1 VCEGKGRNG
10 FSHRD
15 PIRHMQIRYLD
26 EMEEDQREV
35 ILKRYQV
42 NQEIRESVRNIINNV
57 REEGDVALRRYALEF
72 DNVELED
79 IDITE
84 KARLAYED
92 IDEEIKLS
100 IKSAAENIEAFH
112 VRQLREDW
120 IENFDGREMGQR
132 FRAINKIGVYVPGG
146 TASYPSSVLMAVIP
160 AKVAGVGHI
169 SMVTP
174 AAKSLNQVTLAA
186 AYIAGVDKIY
196 AAGGAQGIAALAY
209 GTKTIEPVDKIIGP
223 GNHWVATA
231 KKEVRDDVDIE
242 FIAGTSEILIIAD
255 STAKPEIVASDLVAQ
270 AEHDVNVAAL
280 LVTNSM
286 ELSKKVAEEIEI
298 QTELLCRKEII
309 DQSLSK
315 PYSGIFVANS
325 IEDAAEFAEE
335 YAPEHL
341 SIQTSE
347 KNEKLVLEKIGSAG
361 SIFLGTYAPVAA
373 GDYAS
378 GTNHILPTN
387 QGARITGGVS
397 IDTFIKISTIQRLD
411 KEALE
416 KIRNVVTTIAMSEG
430 LDGHAKSIDHRF
442 D

>member
-1 VCEGKGRNG
+1 MCEGKGRNG

>member
-1 VCEGKGRNG
+1 
-10 FSHRD
+10 
-15 PIRHMQIRYLD
+15 M
-26 EMEEDQREV
+26 
-35 ILKRYQV
+35 
-42 NQEIRESVRNIINNV
+42 
-57 REEGDVALRRYALEF
+57 
-72 DNVELED
+72 
-79 IDITE
+79 
-84 KARLAYED
+84 
-92 IDEEIKLS
+92 
-100 IKSAAENIEAFH
+100 
-112 VRQLREDW
+112 
-120 IENFDGREMGQR
+120 
-132 FRAINKIGVYVPGG
+132 
-146 TASYPSSVLMAVIP
+146 
-160 AKVAGVGHI
+160 
-169 SMVTP
+169 
-174 AAKSLNQVTLAA
+174 
-186 AYIAGVDKIY
+186 
-196 AAGGAQGIAALAY
+196 
-209 GTKTIEPVDKIIGP
+209 
-223 GNHWVATA
+223 
-231 KKEVRDDVDIE
+231 
-242 FIAGTSEILIIAD
+242 
-255 STAKPEIVASDLVAQ
+255 
-270 AEHDVNVAAL
+270 
-280 LVTNSM
+280 
-286 ELSKKVAEEIEI
+286 
-298 QTELLCRKEII
+298 LCRKEII

>member
-1 VCEGKGRNG
+1 
-10 FSHRD
+10 
-15 PIRHMQIRYLD
+15 MQIRYLD